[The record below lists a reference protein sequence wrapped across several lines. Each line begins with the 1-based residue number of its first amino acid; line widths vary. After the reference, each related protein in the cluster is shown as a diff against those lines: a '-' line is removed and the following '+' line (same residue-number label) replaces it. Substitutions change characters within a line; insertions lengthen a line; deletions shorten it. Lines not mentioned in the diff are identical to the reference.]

1 MWSEDEWL
9 AFTLLIDHGWPGTF
23 DDGAAEAWRTLLDRY
38 EPQACVAALQRLVA
52 KGGTF
57 RPSVAELVAE
67 VHVDPSRPS
76 FGEMVQMVY
85 GHPHGAL
92 HASAGGEWS
101 TDAQRRALAS
111 QAAQWRADEL
121 HPLVGAFV
129 ASMTVQRLREINLD
143 DPDYGQARRAQ
154 LKAEWEDF
162 CQRATHREAHALAA
176 GRERREG
183 LRRHDPLA
191 ALGHKQI
198 TQGDNE

>member
-9 AFTLLIDHGWPGTF
+9 TFTLLIDTAFAGSVNETN
-23 DDGAAEAWRTLLDRY
+23 AKAWHTLLQPYRPA
-38 EPQACVAALQRLVA
+38 ECVAALQRLVA
-52 KGGTF
+52 KGQKF
-57 RPSVAELVAE
+57 CKAADLVGEINA
-67 VHVDPSRPS
+67 DPSRPS

-92 HASAGGEWS
+92 HAPVGNEWS
-101 TDAQRRALAS
+101 TDAQRRALAN
-111 QAAQWRADEL
+111 QAAQWLADEL

-154 LKAEWEDF
+154 LKAEWGDF